1 MRLQDILIEE
11 NTDATDAFFRAVRKI
26 PADKLDWKPS
36 DSARSAL
43 EIAKEVAL
51 STAWPMGLMT
61 PGAKFEMTPEIM
73 AEFTQ
78 RRDAISGLDEA
89 EQIARAGVAEL
100 NQAIAAIPDDH
111 LTQTAWLPFGKSND
125 WPIHHV
131 AGIYSSNARYHTGQ
145 VNYIQTCYGD
155 HSMD

>member
-1 MRLQDILIEE
+1 MQDLIIEE
-11 NTDATDAFFRAVRKI
+11 NNDATEAFFRAVRKM
-26 PADKLDWKPS
+26 PADKLDWKPT

-51 STAWPMGLMT
+51 STIWPMGLMT

-78 RRDAISGLDEA
+78 KRDAIASLDEA
-89 EQIARAGVAEL
+89 ESTARAGLEAL
-100 NQAIAAIPDDH
+100 NKEVAAIPDDH
-111 LTQTAWLPFGKSND
+111 LTQTAWLPFGKTND
-125 WPIHHV
+125 WPIHQV
-131 AGIYSSNARYHTGQ
+131 AGIYASNARYHIGQ
-145 VNYIQTCYGD
+145 INYIQTCYGD